1 MYRIENVAI
10 TRLKEYENNPR
21 NNDIAV
27 DKVAASIKRLGFLFP
42 IVIDINYVIVCGH
55 TRKKACE
62 LLGIKNVPCIR
73 VDDLSPDQIR
83 YFRLVDN
90 RTSEYAEW
98 DFSKLEEE
106 LRLINLDVV
115 ENFILLEAFDLD
127 TALTEFD
134 DKMEEIEIEGYNF
147 LAANTSDV
155 QKDFD
160 DFDAKDSDS
169 SSVDDN
175 EVSDKIKSQE
185 DVGSG
190 HSRKQDDSLE
200 APNEE
205 KTDKLEAPSVSTFEV
220 GKIRFC
226 ISKVELEML
235 NNAYARYMDTAYPA
249 KTFIDF
255 ILGV

>member
-1 MYRIENVAI
+1 MYRIENVAV

-62 LLGIKNVPCIR
+62 QLGIKNVPCIR
-73 VDDLSPDQIR
+73 VDDLSPDQVR

-106 LRLINLDVV
+106 LKLINLDVV
-115 ENFILLEAFDLD
+115 ENFLLLEAFDLE
-127 TALTEFD
+127 TTLTDFD
-134 DKMEEIEIEGYNF
+134 DKMAEIEIEGYNF
-147 LAANTSDV
+147 LAANTSDS
-155 QKDFD
+155 KKGFD
-160 DFDAKDSDS
+160 DFDTKDSDNS
-169 SSVDDN
+169 SADGDD
-175 EVSDKIKSQE
+175 VSDKIKPQGAESGQSQ
-185 DVGSG
+185 
-190 HSRKQDDSLE
+190 KQGDSFE

-205 KTDKLEAPSVSTFEV
+205 QSDKLRVPSVLTFEV

-235 NNAYARYMDTAYPA
+235 NNAYAKYMDTAYPS